1 MLMETAHGAI
11 ERKML
16 SSLAQ
21 SLRAR
26 RAKTCATERSGS
38 QVQIMVWFLL
48 TLVANRHQIK
58 THSDL
63 KDGVIPSRCFELKT
77 CLLIFVI
84 SLIYCMILPTCVMLP
99 SQPHAHT
106 HMGLVNKS
114 PNPEKPDPEGAS
126 RAWAPSSWHQE
137 ATSLITG

>member
-21 SLRAR
+21 SLRAS

-106 HMGLVNKS
+106 HTHTWAWLTKVLTRRNQTQRERPG
-114 PNPEKPDPEGAS
+114 PGPPPAGTRKP
-126 RAWAPSSWHQE
+126 H
-137 ATSLITG
+137 L